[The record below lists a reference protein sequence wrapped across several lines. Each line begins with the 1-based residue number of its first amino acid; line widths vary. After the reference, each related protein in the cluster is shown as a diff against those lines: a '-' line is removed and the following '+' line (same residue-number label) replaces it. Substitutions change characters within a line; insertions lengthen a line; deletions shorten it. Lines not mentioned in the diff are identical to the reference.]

1 MISDSPLVCVDVL
14 ARETGWQVKPEG
26 ACLDREGDVRC
37 VPLPA
42 SARDG
47 DLVDLRVLAER
58 LGMPLLHDEAEQ
70 LWSLGP
76 ESGGRALTSAQAP
89 DLVLPTLSG
98 EPFELARLR
107 GRKVLIAA
115 WASW

>member
-1 MISDSPLVCVDVL
+1 VISDSVRVPVGRL
-14 ARETGWQVKPEG
+14 AAETGWTVKPEG
-26 ACLDREGDVRC
+26 ACRDEAC

-42 SARDG
+42 GA
-47 DLVDLRVLAER
+47 LVDGAVELPAFAAALR
-58 LGMPLLHDEAEQ
+58 MPLLHDEEHG

-76 ESGGRALTSAQAP
+76 TSGGRALTSAVAP
-89 DLVLPTLSG
+89 DLVLPTLTG
-98 EPFELARLR
+98 EPFPLAALR

>member
-1 MISDSPLVCVDVL
+1 VISDSPRVTVRAL
-14 ARETGWQVKPEG
+14 AEATGWEVKPQG
-26 ACLDREGDVRC
+26 ACKDVRC

-42 SARDG
+42 DARAG
-47 DLVDLRVLAER
+47 DLVDLRAFADALR
-58 LGMPLLHDEAEQ
+58 MPLLHDEDEG

-76 ESGGRALTSAQAP
+76 EAGGAALTSVQVP

>member
-1 MISDSPLVCVDVL
+1 MITDVLQVPVDVL
-14 ARETGWQVKPEG
+14 ARETGWKVEPQG
-26 ACLDREGDVRC
+26 ACRDARC

-42 SARDG
+42 GALQDG
-47 DLVDLRVLAER
+47 RVDLPAFAER
-58 LGMPLLHDEAEQ
+58 LGMPLLHDEEHG

-76 ESGGRALTSAQAP
+76 ESGGRALTSAVAP

-98 EPFELARLR
+98 EPFPLAALR
-107 GRKVLIAA
+107 GKKMLIAA